1 MASRKQWSDLSE
13 RTRTLLITAA
23 VAEGILKV
31 RRQQRT
37 YLLLL
42 NSPQPDPVT
51 PGRTRKPAAYPHR
64 PDQGDALIPVCAAR
78 PIPQDSSLPVRSQI
92 HTGSL
97 VKRRILV
104 ALALVGLLSV
114 VLVSRAGAA
123 TRTTSDVVWMSNHPK
138 AGTTAGTS
146 TLTRTD
152 SGIALVLHTSGLQAG
167 HAVTIWW
174 MIFNHPQA
182 CISGASTP
190 TPDDPRCGMADIN
203 NSAAGLSVL
212 YAAGN
217 IVDEDGEA
225 DFGAYRQEG
234 DTDGALPGMGLGL
247 LDAAAADVHLV
258 VRDHGP
264 VDPRHVVEQIHTFD
278 DFCNPTCTDL
288 QMSVH
293 EAR

>member
-1 MASRKQWSDLSE
+1 
-13 RTRTLLITAA
+13 
-23 VAEGILKV
+23 
-31 RRQQRT
+31 
-37 YLLLL
+37 
-42 NSPQPDPVT
+42 
-51 PGRTRKPAAYPHR
+51 
-64 PDQGDALIPVCAAR
+64 
-78 PIPQDSSLPVRSQI
+78 
-92 HTGSL
+92 

-123 TRTTSDVVWMSNHPK
+123 TRTTSDVTWMSD
-138 AGTTAGTS
+138 GTTAGTS

-167 HAVTIWW
+167 HTVTIWW
-174 MIFNHPQA
+174 MVFNHPEA
-182 CISGASTP
+182 CISGAT
-190 TPDDPRCGMADIN
+190 TEAPDDPRCGMADMN

-225 DFGAYRQEG
+225 DFGAYLQEG

-264 VDPRHVVEQIHTFD
+264 AKPGMIVEQIQTFD

-288 QMSVH
+288 QMSIH
-293 EAR
+293 EAS

>member
-1 MASRKQWSDLSE
+1 
-13 RTRTLLITAA
+13 
-23 VAEGILKV
+23 V
-31 RRQQRT
+31 R
-37 YLLLL
+37 
-42 NSPQPDPVT
+42 P
-51 PGRTRKPAAYPHR
+51 
-64 PDQGDALIPVCAAR
+64 
-78 PIPQDSSLPVRSQI
+78 
-92 HTGSL
+92 
-97 VKRRILV
+97 RILV

-114 VLVSRAGAA
+114 VLVGRAGAA
-123 TRTTSDVVWMSNHPK
+123 TRTTSDVVWMSNQPK

-152 SGIALVLHTSGLQAG
+152 SGIALVLHTTGLQVG

-182 CISGASTP
+182 CIHGASTP
-190 TPDDPRCGMADIN
+190 DPNDPRCGMADMDN
-203 NSAAGLSVL
+203 PAAGLSVL

-217 IVDEDGEA
+217 IVDEDGAA

-234 DTDGALPGMGLGL
+234 DTDGAVPGMGLGL

-264 VDPRHVVEQIHTFD
+264 VDPQMVAGQIRTFHI
-278 DFCNPTCTDL
+278 CNPPGEPLSCTDL

>member
-1 MASRKQWSDLSE
+1 
-13 RTRTLLITAA
+13 
-23 VAEGILKV
+23 
-31 RRQQRT
+31 
-37 YLLLL
+37 
-42 NSPQPDPVT
+42 
-51 PGRTRKPAAYPHR
+51 
-64 PDQGDALIPVCAAR
+64 
-78 PIPQDSSLPVRSQI
+78 
-92 HTGSL
+92 

-123 TRTTSDVVWMSNHPK
+123 TRTTSDVVQMSD
-138 AGTTAGTS
+138 GTTVGSS

-152 SGIALVLHTSGLQAG
+152 SGIALVLHTTGLQAG
-167 HAVTIWW
+167 HTVTIWW
-174 MIFNHPQA
+174 MVFNHPEA
-182 CISGASTP
+182 CISGAATE
-190 TPDDPRCGMADIN
+190 TPDDPRCGMEDMHN
-203 NSAAGLSVL
+203 PAAGLSVL

-225 DFGAYRQEG
+225 DFGAYLQEG
-234 DTDGALPGMGLGL
+234 DTDGAIMGLELGL

-264 VDPRHVVEQIHTFD
+264 AKPGMIVEQIHTFD

-293 EAR
+293 EAS

>member
-1 MASRKQWSDLSE
+1 M
-13 RTRTLLITAA
+13 
-23 VAEGILKV
+23 
-31 RRQQRT
+31 
-37 YLLLL
+37 
-42 NSPQPDPVT
+42 
-51 PGRTRKPAAYPHR
+51 
-64 PDQGDALIPVCAAR
+64 
-78 PIPQDSSLPVRSQI
+78 
-92 HTGSL
+92 
-97 VKRRILV
+97 KRRILV

-123 TRTTSDVVWMSNHPK
+123 TRTTSDVVWMSNQPK

-167 HAVTIWW
+167 HTVTVWW
-174 MIFNHPQA
+174 MVFNHPQA
-182 CISGASTP
+182 CISGASTE
-190 TPDDPRCGMADIN
+190 TPDDPRCGMADMGN
-203 NSAAGLSVL
+203 AAAGLSVL

-225 DFGAYRQEG
+225 DFGAYLQEG

>member
-1 MASRKQWSDLSE
+1 
-13 RTRTLLITAA
+13 
-23 VAEGILKV
+23 
-31 RRQQRT
+31 
-37 YLLLL
+37 
-42 NSPQPDPVT
+42 
-51 PGRTRKPAAYPHR
+51 
-64 PDQGDALIPVCAAR
+64 
-78 PIPQDSSLPVRSQI
+78 
-92 HTGSL
+92 

-114 VLVSRAGAA
+114 ILVSRAGAA
-123 TRTTSDVVWMSNHPK
+123 TRTTSPVETMATPPVEV
-138 AGTTAGTS
+138 GTS

-152 SGIALVLHTSGLQAG
+152 SGIALVLHTTGLQAG
-167 HAVTIWW
+167 HTVTIWW

-190 TPDDPRCGMADIN
+190 TPDDPRCGMADIT
-203 NSAAGLSVL
+203 NSRAGLSVL

-234 DTDGALPGMGLGL
+234 DTDGAIMGMELGL

>member
-1 MASRKQWSDLSE
+1 M
-13 RTRTLLITAA
+13 
-23 VAEGILKV
+23 
-31 RRQQRT
+31 
-37 YLLLL
+37 
-42 NSPQPDPVT
+42 
-51 PGRTRKPAAYPHR
+51 
-64 PDQGDALIPVCAAR
+64 
-78 PIPQDSSLPVRSQI
+78 
-92 HTGSL
+92 
-97 VKRRILV
+97 KRRVLV

-114 VLVSRAGAA
+114 ILVSRAGAA
-123 TRTTSDVVWMSNHPK
+123 TRTTSDVTWMGD
-138 AGTTAGTS
+138 GTTAGTS

-152 SGIALVLHTSGLQAG
+152 SGIAMVLHTTGLQAG
-167 HAVTIWW
+167 HTVTIWW
-174 MIFNHPQA
+174 MVFNHPQA

-190 TPDDPRCGMADIN
+190 TPDDPRCGMADME

-225 DFGAYRQEG
+225 DFGAYLQEG
-234 DTDGALPGMGLGL
+234 DTDGALPGMG

-264 VDPRHVVEQIHTFD
+264 VDPRHVVDQIHTFD

>member
-1 MASRKQWSDLSE
+1 
-13 RTRTLLITAA
+13 
-23 VAEGILKV
+23 
-31 RRQQRT
+31 
-37 YLLLL
+37 
-42 NSPQPDPVT
+42 
-51 PGRTRKPAAYPHR
+51 
-64 PDQGDALIPVCAAR
+64 
-78 PIPQDSSLPVRSQI
+78 
-92 HTGSL
+92 

-123 TRTTSDVVWMSNHPK
+123 TRTTSDVVWMSNQPN

-152 SGIALVLHTSGLQAG
+152 SGIALVLHTTGLQAG
-167 HAVTIWW
+167 HTVTIWW
-174 MIFNHPQA
+174 MVFNHPEA
-182 CISGASTP
+182 CISGATTTE
-190 TPDDPRCGMADIN
+190 TPDDPRCGMADMHN
-203 NSAAGLSVL
+203 PAAGLSVL

-225 DFGAYRQEG
+225 DFGAYLREG

-293 EAR
+293 EAS